1 MEGAGSARPR
11 DRSGRAVTSVRG
23 SAAASV
29 DGSRL
34 TGSIAR

>member
-11 DRSGRAVTSVRG
+11 DRGGSAVMSVRG
-23 SAAASV
+23 SAAANV
-29 DGSRL
+29 EGSLL